1 MNAKIQIQSVVK
13 ETEKAMLIRF
23 NNDST
28 AWLPKSQTT
37 YSIPESFHEF
47 VEIPM
52 WLANKL
58 VDSRNINRIDF

>member
-1 MNAKIQIQSVVK
+1 MNAIIKIQSVVK

-28 AWLPKSQTT
+28 AWLPKSQIT
-37 YSIPESFHEF
+37 YSIPESFREY
-47 VEIPM
+47 VEMPM